1 MLDSKSDLDFYMA
14 TKTFGGE
21 YIWLQRIARKMG
33 KEISFI
39 WPRESRNPLFIF
51 DGLRSKLI
59 FSLCKIFPKGRGLFM
74 NLLIGY
80 CSFPI
85 NSKTFISTPYFPIP
99 HNTFIAYIHTP
110 SRKLTV
116 EEDINNGLVKRLFWK
131 IFKRVYRM
139 TYCSSLSN
147 ARFVFVNSNTTSER
161 ISRLCNL
168 SKSISVLYPTQDP
181 SEFNCGQ
188 EENYF
193 FCASRF
199 TAQKNQ
205 IFIVEAFI
213 KFCEKIVNYSGV
225 ECNYRLV
232 LTGSNPKDNKISN
245 SYFEQL
251 LEVIG
256 RASEDIQKRI
266 EISFDRSR
274 EQITE
279 YYSKAF
285 AVLYAGREED
295 FGQTVVEGMMSCKP
309 VVAINE
315 GGMRET
321 IKDGVNGFLVN
332 STDQMADKML
342 VLVNNR
348 SMARSMGLKGK
359 EMVSKFEDDKFL
371 SVILSL

>member
-1 MLDSKSDLDFYMA
+1 
-14 TKTFGGE
+14 
-21 YIWLQRIARKMG
+21 
-33 KEISFI
+33 
-39 WPRESRNPLFIF
+39 
-51 DGLRSKLI
+51 
-59 FSLCKIFPKGRGLFM
+59 
-74 NLLIGY
+74 
-80 CSFPI
+80 
-85 NSKTFISTPYFPIP
+85 
-99 HNTFIAYIHTP
+99 
-110 SRKLTV
+110 
-116 EEDINNGLVKRLFWK
+116 
-131 IFKRVYRM
+131 
-139 TYCSSLSN
+139 
-147 ARFVFVNSNTTSER
+147 
-161 ISRLCNL
+161 
-168 SKSISVLYPTQDP
+168 
-181 SEFNCGQ
+181 
-188 EENYF
+188 
-193 FCASRF
+193 
-199 TAQKNQ
+199 
-205 IFIVEAFI
+205 
-213 KFCEKIVNYSGV
+213 VNYSGV